1 MIKLLDSACRDH
13 HIAYVRSN
21 SFTDHN
27 EADRILEQR
36 AWDRFMSKDSSL
48 KEKAVAWGVTTAMKA
63 KRKIGDGCGYKAAIK
78 AAKNVIKKNI
88 GENNLLKLSKKCV
101 AVARKTFKTKKT
113 KALRIITVP
122 KKGGVLPLIP
132 IFTGLSALEALTGGV
147 ANIVKMANEFNIKT
161 PLHLG
166 NEVYLAPYKGNS
178 YKIVTP
184 NKTGGATLPNRALY
198 DYELLKFARDIPHF
212 IGVHEFDFSVENS
225 VVKLLDF
232 RNVLYTTGVTHESEN
247 TVKIMKVNCIKVEC
261 NLIVG
266 SFCDG
271 APNQTKHELYPSVP
285 AGYKIVE
292 NMDSYTLP
300 CESFIYIEGNLQKPS
315 DAVGDV
321 RFSNNG
327 LAFLFSEMRYEINE
341 IEIQKLKSPGV
352 SSCLKVYCSYTPNDL
367 NTLDNC
373 TWGSEMDGEDNK
385 NFMTDNVFAGCIPLK
400 HFFGFCEDYK
410 KILLNCNQQLILNR
424 SSTDLDV
431 IRVVGAG
438 ATKHV
443 EQNKKITIELTKMA
457 WKMPIIKVT
466 DKEKLKLLKVLDSR
480 KTLSYAFRT
489 WDLCEYPVHL
499 NSEVFPYEDFRADL
513 KKNTT
518 YLLYKAYTDFQ
529 KSYYERDYC
538 EPLLSKNI
546 FQTYVPF
553 VFADLSRQNKNVKS
567 STIDLRIEFE
577 TDTVIPEKTAAYCL
591 ILHDQIITYNP
602 FSGDVRKFISI
613 SLRFTFLRV
622 KFSVVLSNR
631 DDGDDGCLLKCVGP
645 SFST

>member
-1 MIKLLDSACRDH
+1 
-13 HIAYVRSN
+13 
-21 SFTDHN
+21 
-27 EADRILEQR
+27 
-36 AWDRFMSKDSSL
+36 MSKDSSL

-184 NKTGGATLPNRALY
+184 NKTGGGVLTKKKLIATLPNRALY

-212 IGVHEFDFSVENS
+212 IGVFTRDKLPVHPKQLKSGIINLDTSNTNSNTLKCMISCSHEFDFSVENS

-613 SLRFTFLRV
+613 STF
-622 KFSVVLSNR
+622 
-631 DDGDDGCLLKCVGP
+631 
-645 SFST
+645 

>member
-1 MIKLLDSACRDH
+1 MSPARRSNKNKGGGLINTLINKLPIELHVPGYQYCGPGTNLKKRLTRGDKGINLLDSACRDH
-13 HIAYVRSN
+13 DIAYERSN
-21 SFTDHN
+21 SITDRN

-36 AWDRFMSKDSSL
+36 AWDRFKAKDSSL
-48 KEKAVAWGVTTAMKA
+48 KEKAVAWGVTTAMKT
-63 KRKIGDGCGYKAAIK
+63 KRKIGGGCGYKAAIK

-88 GENNLLKLSKKCV
+88 GEKNLLKLSKKCV

-113 KALRIITVP
+113 KAPRIITVP

-132 IFTGLSALEALTGGV
+132 IFAGLSALGALTGGV
-147 ANIVKMANEFNIKT
+147 ANVVKMANEFNRKT
-161 PLHLG
+161 PSHLD
-166 NEVYLAPYKGNS
+166 VTADYVDDCKITQMQYHSFTPYSNTSFS
-178 YKIVTP
+178 YNDEIRI
-184 NKTGGATLPNRALY
+184 N
-198 DYELLKFARDIPHF
+198 I
-212 IGVHEFDFSVENS
+212 
-225 VVKLLDF
+225 
-232 RNVLYTTGVTHESEN
+232 
-247 TVKIMKVNCIKVEC
+247 
-261 NLIVG
+261 
-266 SFCDG
+266 
-271 APNQTKHELYPSVP
+271 Q
-285 AGYKIVE
+285 

-300 CESFIYIEGNLQKPS
+300 CESFLYIEGNVQKPS

-327 LAFLFSEMRYEINE
+327 LAFLFSEIRYEING

-352 SSCLKVYCSYTPNDL
+352 SSCLKAYCSYTPNDL

-373 TWGSEMDGEDNK
+373 AWDTEMDGEDNK

-400 HFFGFCEDYK
+400 HLFGFCEDYK

-424 SSTDLDV
+424 SSTDLDA

-438 ATKHV
+438 ATEHV
-443 EQNKKITIELTKMA
+443 EKNKKITIELTKVA

-480 KTLSYAFRT
+480 KTLSCAFRT

-499 NSEVFPYEDFRADL
+499 NSEVFPYEDFRADF

-518 YLLYKAYTDFQ
+518 SLLYKAYTDFQ

-538 EPLLSKNI
+538 EPLLSKNV
-546 FQTYVPF
+546 FQTYVPI
-553 VFADLSRQNKNVKS
+553 VVVDLSHQNDNVKS

-602 FSGDVRKFISI
+602 FSGD
-613 SLRFTFLRV
+613 
-622 KFSVVLSNR
+622 
-631 DDGDDGCLLKCVGP
+631 
-645 SFST
+645 